1 MLLMIKPFRIYK
13 ILILFIL
20 ILSLSSCKNSKTEND
35 INGEDIV
42 FICTGRLSKAYHT
55 YEDCYGLNRCS
66 GELRKIT
73 KSEAKTL
80 RRHFCTFCRNR

>member
-1 MLLMIKPFRIYK
+1 MIKPFRIYK

-42 FICTGRLSKAYHT
+42 YICTGRLSKAYHT

-66 GELRKIT
+66 GELRKIKVKQKLCVDT
-73 KSEAKTL
+73 FV
-80 RRHFCTFCRNR
+80 HFAEIDKL